1 MSEASSRAGVPLD
14 DAPSK
19 AASSADITLNEND
32 RKHQI
37 KVKGAEVGNC
47 FLDQSMFFGVGLA
60 VGSAVSL
67 KFKSVRPF
75 VYGVAAGTMGDAVY
89 AYGSKCRDVM
99 DELNACKQAL
109 AKLEKDKK
117 PN

>member
-1 MSEASSRAGVPLD
+1 MSDTPSQTEVPGTSSYQA
-14 DAPSK
+14 
-19 AASSADITLNEND
+19 AASPDGILNESEL
-32 RKHQI
+32 RQHI

-47 FLDQSMFFGVGLA
+47 FLDQSVFFGVGLA

-75 VYGVAAGTMGDAVY
+75 VYGVAFGTMGDAFY
-89 AYGSKCRDVM
+89 AYGSKCRDIM

-109 AKLEKDKK
+109 AELEKGKNK
-117 PN
+117 IN